1 MNAWLHL
8 VKKEFRLG
16 LSAFL
21 TPIVTFLILT
31 GIAAYLGY
39 RYGFVWEAV
48 VAASLFATG
57 FQVFYLVYYMLN
69 SLQTERKKLH
79 LWIHSTMPGYGLL
92 LAKLVAG
99 FISMILTLFVTGTTL
114 LIAINQS
121 AAISE
126 QLQMVNKAS
135 AGLVGG
141 SHLLLFSLYFGVWI
155 IFYWFIF
162 MLLNRNLGTF
172 LSFLA
177 TLAVFVA
184 VTTIYNWFQDSVVYE
199 ALTNWGEIHISGIT
213 ESISIST
220 NLETGT
226 EVLTEVGQLSFFIGS
241 YVFET
246 VIVILLFVVS
256 CWMLDRKV
264 EV

>member
-21 TPIVTFLILT
+21 APIVTYLILT
-31 GIAAYLGY
+31 GIAAYIGY

-48 VAASLFATG
+48 VVASLFATG

-121 AAISE
+121 AVISE
-126 QLQMVNKAS
+126 QLQMVNMTS
-135 AGLVGG
+135 AGLLGG
-141 SHLLLFSLYFGVWI
+141 SHLILFAINFGMWI
-155 IFYWFIF
+155 VFYWMIF
-162 MLLNRNLGTF
+162 MLCNHNLGSF
-172 LSFLA
+172 LSFL
-177 TLAVFVA
+177 
-184 VTTIYNWFQDSVVYE
+184 TTFLLFIAITSLYNWFKDTSVYE
-199 ALTNWGEIHISGIT
+199 ALVRWGEIQISGFTEIGIT
-213 ESISIST
+213 T
-220 NLETGT
+220 HLETGT
-226 EVLTEVGQLSFFIGS
+226 EVISEVGQLSFFIGS
-241 YVFET
+241 YLFET
-246 VIVILLFVVS
+246 VILILLFVVS